1 MKKLVLVV
9 AVLVIAAGLVVVPVL
24 AASKTGEVPAGGA
37 GGRGASGMTGGPGGP
52 GMAGGPGM
60 PGGAGGG
67 PGGGGQS
74 RSGGANSAST
84 VFAVRTADAEI
95 RSLQSYIE
103 INGNIVSAQQ
113 VAVMPEAAGKLV
125 TMKTELG
132 ARVTKGALVAEID
145 PSRPG
150 SVYSLSPVYAP
161 VSGMVVTNPAAEGS
175 TVSTAA
181 TLFTIAVGED
191 IEIEAMIPERE
202 VGQLRTGLRAEVRL
216 EAFPGEVFTAELT
229 RLSPV
234 VDPASRTKKVTLRF
248 VTDDQRIN
256 PGMFARVKLNT
267 RIYPNVVSIP
277 QQAVVENRGQ
287 TAVYVLDAEAAGET
301 AQVAARVM
309 LREVVAGVTIDG
321 ETEIKTGLSAGEA
334 VVFQG
339 QQFLTD
345 GAQVRVIG
353 SQG

>member
-1 MKKLVLVV
+1 MKKVIVIVIVL
-9 AVLVIAAGLVVVPVL
+9 AIAAGLVVMPVL
-24 AASKTGEVPAGGA
+24 ATGKTGNVSAGGS
-37 GGRGASGMTGGPGGP
+37 GGRGASGMSGGPGGP
-52 GMAGGPGM
+52 GMP
-60 PGGAGGG
+60 GG
-67 PGGGGQS
+67 PGGSGQG
-74 RSGGANSAST
+74 RGGGANSTST

-95 RSLQSYIE
+95 RSLQAYIE
-103 INGNIVSAQQ
+103 INGNIVSTQQ

-125 TMKTELG
+125 SMRTELG
-132 ARVTKGALVAEID
+132 SRVSKGALVAEID

-161 VSGMVVTNPAAEGS
+161 VSGMVVTNPVAEGS
-175 TVSTAA
+175 TVSTAT

-202 VGQLRTGLRAEVRL
+202 VGQLRAGLGAEVRL

-248 VTDDQRIN
+248 VADDRRIN

-267 RIYPNVVSIP
+267 RIYPNVVTIP

-287 TAVYVLDAEAAGET
+287 TAVYVLDADATGET
-301 AQVAARVM
+301 ARVAM
-309 LREVVAGVTIDG
+309 REVVAGVTIDG
-321 ETEIKTGLSAGEA
+321 ETEIKAGLSAGEA